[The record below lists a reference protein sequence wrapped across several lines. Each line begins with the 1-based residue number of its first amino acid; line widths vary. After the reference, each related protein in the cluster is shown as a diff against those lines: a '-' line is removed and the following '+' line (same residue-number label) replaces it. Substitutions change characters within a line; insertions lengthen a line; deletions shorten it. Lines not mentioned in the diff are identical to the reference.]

1 MDYLEIAKRTM
12 NFMQP
17 QKEKGTGRHLLV
29 SLRMQPKEDLSL
41 CDRDLH
47 CVQAL
52 PGSCVFF
59 WDFTM

>member
-12 NFMQP
+12 NFINTRKR
-17 QKEKGTGRHLLV
+17 KESSGL
-29 SLRMQPKEDLSL
+29 LRMQPKEDLSIMMRSA
-41 CDRDLH
+41 CM
-47 CVQAL
+47 QAL